1 MPKQN
6 RDRSKSKI
14 IRMPK
19 LHEDTHA
26 ADVWFEAGMIY
37 FEDPTNPEEVAS
49 CTVAHFENYLDNCLR
64 EFLEDE
70 VMIRKFV
77 CGADAAW
84 KFYRDGKELVETAKR
99 QLHVGLPI
107 ETISE
112 IEMGRASISRRQ
124 GFGTPGLIAVPAA
137 HTPAHAPAATPGAFT
152 QRASGLIVPN

>member
-1 MPKQN
+1 MPS
-6 RDRSKSKI
+6 RRYELTGTTFAMPGGI
-14 IRMPK
+14 ILRRIRAVEAFV
-19 LHEDTHA
+19 LADGTTIA
-26 ADVWFEAGMIY
+26 AGTLGGFIESMR
-37 FEDPTNPEEVAS
+37 N
-49 CTVAHFENYLDNCLR
+49 LDQSGNTWV
-64 EFLEDE
+64 F
-70 VMIRKFV
+70 
-77 CGADAAW
+77 G
-84 KFYRDGKELVETAKR
+84 DGKELVETAKR